1 LNNPS
6 EFANTFGGKNT
17 SPDVYVNG
25 QKVTGVN
32 YREIKLQAHDEI
44 ALVYGRPPDS
54 IPAAY
59 DFPQGL

>member
-25 QKVTGVN
+25 QKVSGVN
-32 YREIKLQAHDEI
+32 YREIKLHAHDEI
-44 ALVYGRPPDS
+44 ALIYGTQPDR

-59 DFPQGL
+59 EFPQGL